1 MMSTAERTTSGCNRS
16 PASALSRW
24 ITVTPPEPI
33 EAARRRGAT
42 NHMLTTQPKT
52 TAAQIQAADT
62 PHRKAAAA
70 TVISIHA
77 FTPVAA

>member
-1 MMSTAERTTSGCNRS
+1 M
-16 PASALSRW
+16 
-24 ITVTPPEPI
+24 PPEPI

-42 NHMLTTQPKT
+42 NHTLTTQPKT
-52 TAAQIQAADT
+52 TAAQIQAADR